1 VIKFILHSYG
11 IASSLCGAPRND
23 ISQFKEITMKQEL
36 EKIKKEYDEITNE
49 LSKTETVSD
58 AQKFKKLSKK
68 QSALKKIVDKYEDF
82 LKIEKGIFENDKI
95 IKEEKVEELIVM
107 AKEENEKLLN
117 DKNKLEEE
125 IELLL
130 IPKDPKDE
138 KDVIVEIRAGAGGDE
153 AGLFSVDLF
162 RMYAKF
168 AENQKWKTIILNSNK
183 SSIGGFKEV
192 IFEINGTDVYSKMKY
207 ESGVHRVQRIPKT
220 EKQGRVH
227 TSTATVAVLP
237 QAEETELKIKNEDIR
252 IDIFRSSGPGG
263 QSVNTTD
270 SAVRITHLPTGITV
284 SCQDEKS
291 QLKNKDKALRILRS
305 RLLALKEEEEAK
317 KAKDAR
323 RSQIGTGDRSEKIR
337 TYNFPQDRITDHR
350 IKKSWREME
359 SILEGSLDNVISSL
373 SQVEREMKK

>member
-1 VIKFILHSYG
+1 M
-11 IASSLCGAPRND
+11 R
-23 ISQFKEITMKQEL
+23 QEL
-36 EKIKKEYDEITNE
+36 EEIKKEYNEITDK
-49 LSKTETVSD
+49 LSKTEIVSD
-58 AQKFKKLSKK
+58 MQKFKRLNKK
-68 QSALKKIVDKYEDF
+68 QSALKEIVDKYDVF
-82 LKIEKGIFENDKI
+82 LKIEKSIFENNEI
-95 IKEEKVEELIVM
+95 IKDENDEELITM
-107 AKEENEKLLN
+107 AKEENEKLLD
-117 DKNKLEEE
+117 DKNKLEDE
-125 IELLL
+125 IKSLL
-130 IPKDPKDE
+130 IPKDPRDE
-138 KDVIVEIRAGAGGDE
+138 KDIIIEIRAGAGGDE
-153 AGLFSVDLF
+153 AGLFASNLF

-168 AENQKWKTIILNSNK
+168 AENQNWKTIILNSNK
-183 SSIGGFKEV
+183 TSIGGFKEIV
-192 IFEINGTDVYSKMKY
+192 FEMNGADVYSKMKY

-237 QAEETELKIKNEDIR
+237 QAEETELEIKNEEIR

-291 QLKNKDKALRILRS
+291 QLKNKDKALQILRS
-305 RLLALKEEEEAK
+305 RLLALKEEEKAK

-350 IKKSWREME
+350 IKKSWHEIE
-359 SILEGSLDNVISSL
+359 SILEGNLDDVIDSLG
-373 SQVEREMKK
+373 QAEREMKK

>member
-1 VIKFILHSYG
+1 
-11 IASSLCGAPRND
+11 
-23 ISQFKEITMKQEL
+23 MKQEL

-58 AQKFKKLSKK
+58 LQKFKKLSKR
-68 QSALKKIVDKYEDF
+68 QSALKEIVDKYEDF
-82 LKIEKGIFENDKI
+82 LKIEKSIFENDEI
-95 IKEEKVEELIVM
+95 IKDEEDEELVVM
-107 AKEENEKLLN
+107 AKEENKELLD

-125 IELLL
+125 IKLLL

-153 AGLFSVDLF
+153 AGLFAVDLF

-168 AENQKWKTIILNSNK
+168 AENQNWKTIILNSNK
-183 SSIGGFKEV
+183 SSVGGFKEV
-192 IFEINGTDVYSKMKY
+192 VFEINGADVYSKMKY

-237 QAEETELKIKNEDIR
+237 QAEETELEIKTEDIR

-270 SAVRITHLPTGITV
+270 SAVRITHIPTGITV

-291 QLKNKDKALRILRS
+291 QLKNKDKALQILRS

-350 IKKSWREME
+350 IKKSWHEME
-359 SILEGSLDNVISSL
+359 SILEGNLDGIISSL
-373 SQVEREMKK
+373 SQAEREIKK

>member
-1 VIKFILHSYG
+1 
-11 IASSLCGAPRND
+11 
-23 ISQFKEITMKQEL
+23 MKQEL
-36 EKIKKEYDEITNE
+36 EKIKKEYDEITDK
-49 LSKTETVSD
+49 LSKTEIVSD
-58 AQKFKKLSKK
+58 MQKFKRLNKK
-68 QSALKKIVDKYEDF
+68 QSALKEIVDKYDVF
-82 LKIEKGIFENDKI
+82 LKIEKSIFENNEI
-95 IKEEKVEELIVM
+95 IKDENDKELITM

-117 DKNKLEEE
+117 DKNKLEDE
-125 IELLL
+125 IKLLL
-130 IPKDPKDE
+130 IPKDPRDE
-138 KDVIVEIRAGAGGDE
+138 KDIIVEIRAGAGGDE
-153 AGLFSVDLF
+153 AGLFASNLF

-168 AENQKWKTIILNSNK
+168 AENQNWKTTILNSNK
-183 SSIGGFKEV
+183 TSIGGFKEV
-192 IFEINGTDVYSKMKY
+192 VFEMNGTDVYSKMKY

-237 QAEETELKIKNEDIR
+237 QAEETELEIKNEEIR

-291 QLKNKDKALRILRS
+291 QLKNKDKALQILRS

-350 IKKSWREME
+350 IKKSWHEIE
-359 SILEGSLDNVISSL
+359 NILEGNLDDVISSL
-373 SQVEREMKK
+373 GQAEREMKK

>member
-1 VIKFILHSYG
+1 
-11 IASSLCGAPRND
+11 
-23 ISQFKEITMKQEL
+23 MKQEL
-36 EKIKKEYDEITNE
+36 EKIKKEYNEITDK
-49 LSKTETVSD
+49 LSKTEIVSD
-58 AQKFKKLSKK
+58 MQKFKRLNKK
-68 QSALKKIVDKYEDF
+68 QSALKEIVDKYDDF
-82 LKIEKGIFENDKI
+82 LKIEKSIFENNEI
-95 IKEEKVEELIVM
+95 IKNENDEELITM
-107 AKEENEKLLN
+107 AKEENEKLLDN
-117 DKNKLEEE
+117 KNKLEDE
-125 IELLL
+125 IKSLL
-130 IPKDPKDE
+130 IPKDPRDE
-138 KDVIVEIRAGAGGDE
+138 KDIIIEIRAGAGGDE
-153 AGLFSVDLF
+153 AGLFASNLF

-168 AENQKWKTIILNSNK
+168 AENQNWKTIILNSNK
-183 SSIGGFKEV
+183 TSIGGFKEIV
-192 IFEINGTDVYSKMKY
+192 FEMNGADVYSKMKY

-237 QAEETELKIKNEDIR
+237 QAEETELEIKNEEIR

-291 QLKNKDKALRILRS
+291 QLKNKDKALQILRS
-305 RLLALKEEEEAK
+305 RLLALKEEEKAK

-350 IKKSWREME
+350 IKKSWHEIE
-359 SILEGSLDNVISSL
+359 SILEGNLDDVIDSLG
-373 SQVEREMKK
+373 QAEREMKK

>member
-1 VIKFILHSYG
+1 
-11 IASSLCGAPRND
+11 
-23 ISQFKEITMKQEL
+23 MKQEL
-36 EKIKKEYDEITNE
+36 EKIKKEYAEITNE

-58 AQKFKKLSKK
+58 LQKFKKLNKK
-68 QSALKKIVDKYEDF
+68 QSALKEIVDKYENF
-82 LKIEKGIFENDKI
+82 LKIEKSILENNEM
-95 IKEEKVEELIVM
+95 IKSEEDEELVIM
-107 AKEENEKLLN
+107 AKEENKELLN
-117 DKNKLEEE
+117 NKNKLEEE
-125 IELLL
+125 IQLLL

-153 AGLFSVDLF
+153 AGLFAVDLF

-168 AENQKWKTIILNSNK
+168 AENQNWKTIILNSNK
-183 SSIGGFKEV
+183 SSVGGFKEV
-192 IFEINGTDVYSKMKY
+192 VFEINGADVYSKMKY

-237 QAEETELKIKNEDIR
+237 QAEETELEIKTEDIR

-270 SAVRITHLPTGITV
+270 SAVRITHIPTGITV

-291 QLKNKDKALRILRS
+291 QLKNKDKALQILRS

-350 IKKSWREME
+350 IKKSWHEIE
-359 SILEGSLDNVISSL
+359 SILEGNLDGIISSL
-373 SQVEREMKK
+373 SQAEREIKK

>member
-1 VIKFILHSYG
+1 
-11 IASSLCGAPRND
+11 
-23 ISQFKEITMKQEL
+23 MKQEL

-58 AQKFKKLSKK
+58 LQKFKKLSKR
-68 QSALKKIVDKYEDF
+68 QSALKEIVDKYEDF
-82 LKIEKGIFENDKI
+82 LKIEKSIFENDKI
-95 IKEEKVEELIVM
+95 IKDEKDEELIAM
-107 AKEENEKLLN
+107 AKEENKELLN
-117 DKNKLEEE
+117 NKNKLEEE
-125 IELLL
+125 IQLLL

-153 AGLFSVDLF
+153 AGLFAVDLF

-168 AENQKWKTIILNSNK
+168 AENQNWKTIILNSNK
-183 SSIGGFKEV
+183 SSVGGFKEV
-192 IFEINGTDVYSKMKY
+192 VFEINGADVYSKMKY

-237 QAEETELKIKNEDIR
+237 QAEETELEIKTEDIR

-270 SAVRITHLPTGITV
+270 SAVRITHIPTGITV

-291 QLKNKDKALRILRS
+291 QLKNKDKALQILRS

-350 IKKSWREME
+350 IKKSWHEME
-359 SILEGSLDNVISSL
+359 SILEGNLDGIISSL
-373 SQVEREMKK
+373 SQAEREIKK

>member
-1 VIKFILHSYG
+1 
-11 IASSLCGAPRND
+11 
-23 ISQFKEITMKQEL
+23 MKQEL

-58 AQKFKKLSKK
+58 LQKFKKISKK
-68 QSALKKIVDKYEDF
+68 QSVLKEIVNKYEDF
-82 LKIEKGIFENDKI
+82 LKREKSILENNEM
-95 IKEEKVEELIVM
+95 IKSEEDEELVIM
-107 AKEENEKLLN
+107 AKEENKELLN
-117 DKNKLEEE
+117 NKNKLEEE
-125 IELLL
+125 IKLLL

-138 KDVIVEIRAGAGGDE
+138 KDVIIEIRAGAGGDE
-153 AGLFSVDLF
+153 AGLFAVDLF

-183 SSIGGFKEV
+183 SSVGGFKEV
-192 IFEINGTDVYSKMKY
+192 VFEINGTDVYSKMKY

-237 QAEETELKIKNEDIR
+237 QAEETELEIKTEDIR

-270 SAVRITHLPTGITV
+270 SAVRINHIPTGITV

-291 QLKNKDKALRILRS
+291 QLKNKDKALQILRS
-305 RLLALKEEEEAK
+305 RLLMLKEEEEAK

-323 RSQIGTGDRSEKIR
+323 RSQIGTGYRSEKIR

-350 IKKSWREME
+350 IKKSWHEME
-359 SILEGSLDNVISSL
+359 SILEGNLDNIISSL
-373 SQVEREMKK
+373 GQAEREIKK

>member
-1 VIKFILHSYG
+1 
-11 IASSLCGAPRND
+11 
-23 ISQFKEITMKQEL
+23 MKQEL
-36 EKIKKEYDEITNE
+36 EKIKKEYNEITNE

-58 AQKFKKLSKK
+58 LQKFKKLSKK
-68 QSALKKIVDKYEDF
+68 QSALKEIVDKYEDF
-82 LKIEKGIFENDKI
+82 LKIEKSILENDEI
-95 IKEEKVEELIVM
+95 IKNEKDEELIAM

-125 IELLL
+125 IKTLL

-153 AGLFSVDLF
+153 AGLFAVDLF

-192 IFEINGTDVYSKMKY
+192 VFEINGTDVYSKMKY

-237 QAEETELKIKNEDIR
+237 QAEETELEIKTEDIR

-270 SAVRITHLPTGITV
+270 SAVRITHIPTNITA

-291 QLKNKDKALRILRS
+291 QLKNKEKALQILRS

-317 KAKDAR
+317 KATDAR

-350 IKKSWREME
+350 IKKSWHEME
-359 SILEGSLDNVISSL
+359 NILEGNLDNVIDSL
-373 SQVEREMKK
+373 SQAERDIKK

>member
-1 VIKFILHSYG
+1 MRLTGSQTFFLTLSLQKKFWDDKLNI
-11 IASSLCGAPRND
+11 I
-23 ISQFKEITMKQEL
+23 MKQEL

-49 LSKTETVSD
+49 LSKAETVSD
-58 AQKFKKLSKK
+58 IQAFKEMSKK
-68 QSALKKIVDKYEDF
+68 QSVLKEIVDNYENL
-82 LKIEKGIFENDKI
+82 LKMERNILENNEI
-95 IKEEKVEELIVM
+95 IKNESDEELIIM
-107 AKEENEKLLN
+107 AKEENEKLSDN
-117 DKNKLEEE
+117 KNKLEDE
-125 IELLL
+125 IKLLL

-138 KDVIVEIRAGAGGDE
+138 KDVLVEIRAGAGGDE
-153 AGLFSVDLF
+153 AGLFAVDLF
-162 RMYAKF
+162 RMYVKF
-168 AENQKWKTIILNSNK
+168 AENQNWKTIILNSNK

-227 TSTATVAVLP
+227 TSTATIAVFP
-237 QAEETELKIKNEDIR
+237 QAEETELKIKNEEIR

-270 SAVRITHLPTGITV
+270 SAVRITHIPTRTTV

-291 QLKNKDKALRILRS
+291 QLKNKEKALQILRS

-350 IKKSWREME
+350 IKKSWHEIE
-359 SILEGSLDNVISSL
+359 NILEGNLDDVIDSLG
-373 SQVEREMKK
+373 QAEREMKK

>member
-1 VIKFILHSYG
+1 
-11 IASSLCGAPRND
+11 
-23 ISQFKEITMKQEL
+23 
-36 EKIKKEYDEITNE
+36 
-49 LSKTETVSD
+49 
-58 AQKFKKLSKK
+58 
-68 QSALKKIVDKYEDF
+68 
-82 LKIEKGIFENDKI
+82 LKIEKSILENDEITKN
-95 IKEEKVEELIVM
+95 EKDKELIIM
-107 AKEENEKLLN
+107 AKEENEKMLIN
-117 DKNKLEEE
+117 KNKLEEE
-125 IELLL
+125 IKLLL

-153 AGLFSVDLF
+153 AGLFAVDLF

-168 AENQKWKTIILNSNK
+168 AENQNWKTIILNSNK

-192 IFEINGTDVYSKMKY
+192 VFEVNGTDVYSKMKY

-237 QAEETELKIKNEDIR
+237 QAKETELEIKTEDIR

-270 SAVRITHLPTGITV
+270 SAVRITHIPTNITA

-291 QLKNKDKALRILRS
+291 QLKNKEKALQILRS

-317 KAKDAR
+317 KATDAR

-350 IKKSWREME
+350 IKKSWHEME
-359 SILEGSLDNVISSL
+359 NILEGNLDNIINSL
-373 SQVEREMKK
+373 SQAEREIKK